1 VLAGNRHKNRIGDF
15 KAGKLNPQDHD
26 ALLAL
31 LNKAGWKVD
40 FSKKPFE
47 LVAPN
52 KQPSTRTE
60 GPAYWMYMVR
70 NLQPASETAKSQAV
84 KAYIVDSIRCEYFMH
99 LLNILLQM
107 LRHVSEHH

>member
-1 VLAGNRHKNRIGDF
+1 VLAGTHHKNRICNF
-15 KAGKLNPQDHD
+15 KAGKLNPQDHGH
-26 ALLAL
+26 LLAL

-40 FSKKPFE
+40 FSRKP
-47 LVAPN
+47 LKLDAPN
-52 KQPSTRTE
+52 EPPSTRTE

-70 NLQPASETAKSQAV
+70 NLQPASETAKSRAV